1 MSHLTWTPPA
11 RRLRVRYDMLSFASA
26 CGVRMLR
33 AARAALARS
42 LANARAFA
50 QPRDL
55 IGSNPARVPEEK
67 GPVAE
72 ALSYLWWAVRGSN
85 PRPWD

>member
-11 RRLRVRYDMLSFASA
+11 RRLRVRYDMLSFVSA

-55 IGSNPARVPEEK
+55 TGSNPPPRTDTRRAPSP
-67 GPVAE
+67 GPCRI
-72 ALSYLWWAVRGSN
+72 LWSQRADSN
-85 PRPWD
+85 R